1 MRIQNWPRVL
11 DEYVQAAR
19 CRPFAWGVHD
29 CCTFAAG
36 AVQAITGRVIELPSY
51 VGVRQ
56 ALRALRARDGL
67 MEAVSAQLGLMR
79 APCHAKRGDALLL
92 RQAGRD
98 VLAVSLGHA
107 WAAPGADGLVF
118 GPAAEAVA
126 AWRVD

>member
-1 MRIQNWPRVL
+1 MRIPHWPRVL

-19 CRPFAWGVHD
+19 GRPFAWGAHD

-36 AVQAITGRVIELPSY
+36 AVQAITGRAIALPAY

-56 ALRALRARDGL
+56 ALRALQARGGLLAAVRGQLGPMQAPARAR
-67 MEAVSAQLGLMR
+67 
-79 APCHAKRGDALLL
+79 RGDVLLL
-92 RQAGRD
+92 WQAGRD
-98 VLAVSLGHA
+98 VLAVNLGHA

-118 GPAAEAVA
+118 GPTDDAVA

>member
-19 CRPFAWGVHD
+19 CRPFAWGAHD

-36 AVQAITGRVIELPSY
+36 AVQAITGRAVALPAY

-56 ALRALRARDGL
+56 ALRALQARGGLLAAVRGQLGPMQAPARAR
-67 MEAVSAQLGLMR
+67 
-79 APCHAKRGDALLL
+79 RGDVLLL
-92 RQAGRD
+92 WQAGRD
-98 VLAVSLGHA
+98 VLAVNLGHA
-107 WAAPGADGLVF
+107 WAAPGAQGLVF

>member
-1 MRIQNWPRVL
+1 MRIQNWPRAL

-19 CRPFAWGVHD
+19 CRPFAWGAHD

-36 AVQAITGRVIELPSY
+36 AVQAITGRAVALPAY

-56 ALRALRARDGL
+56 ALRALQTRGGLLAAVRGQLGPMQAPARAR
-67 MEAVSAQLGLMR
+67 
-79 APCHAKRGDALLL
+79 RGDVLLL
-92 RQAGRD
+92 WQAGRD

-107 WAAPGADGLVF
+107 WAAPGAQGLVF
-118 GPAAEAVA
+118 GPAADAVA